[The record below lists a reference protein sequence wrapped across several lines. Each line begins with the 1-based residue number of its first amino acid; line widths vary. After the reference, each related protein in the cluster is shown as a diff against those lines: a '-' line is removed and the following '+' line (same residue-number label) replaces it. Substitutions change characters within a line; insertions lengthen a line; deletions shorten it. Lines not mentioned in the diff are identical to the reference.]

1 MKALPR
7 LDIFKVRQLKGAPR
21 TTQDTIEPGG
31 GERFGPKILQ
41 IPGQEKGYFVVIF
54 VLQQRRQQGG
64 EGGWQWAKQTTD
76 ARARGDSQ
84 VSAAN
89 YRRPGQLYTRCSAWL
104 EGVGT
109 FYKGFCVHNQPR
121 TGYTVV
127 SVKSSMIVQWL

>member
-54 VLQQRRQQGG
+54 VLQQRRQQQGG
-64 EGGWQWAKQTTD
+64 REGGNGPNKRRMPEPGVTARCRQLITGGQDSSIQGALPGWKVLEHFTKAFVCTINLEQATQWF
-76 ARARGDSQ
+76 
-84 VSAAN
+84 
-89 YRRPGQLYTRCSAWL
+89 L
-104 EGVGT
+104 
-109 FYKGFCVHNQPR
+109 
-121 TGYTVV
+121 
-127 SVKSSMIVQWL
+127 